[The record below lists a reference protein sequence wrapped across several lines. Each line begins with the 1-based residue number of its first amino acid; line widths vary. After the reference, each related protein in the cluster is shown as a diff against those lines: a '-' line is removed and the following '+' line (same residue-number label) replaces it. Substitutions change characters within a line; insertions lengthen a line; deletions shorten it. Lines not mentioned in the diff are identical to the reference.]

1 MHAEADGG
9 MRVGTWNLAGRWSA
23 EHANLMAE
31 QRCHVWLLTEV
42 RDDVDLDGYCR
53 HFSEGVMVGRR
64 RWAAILS
71 QQPLHA
77 RPDPH
82 QASAA
87 AEVGGIT
94 YCSSILPWRSCGSKP
109 PWVGFKHADKTDAA
123 VRELVEALPRSGLIW
138 GGDWNHALSGKEHA
152 GSVGGRGHVLAAMN
166 TLGLNAPTGTLPHRI
181 AGLLSIDHIA
191 VPNDRRIAGA
201 HRVQAKRNGHYLSDH
216 DAYVVDIA

>member
-1 MHAEADGG
+1 MNEDDGG
-9 MRVGTWNLAGRWSA
+9 LRVGTWNLAGRWSHERA
-23 EHANLMAE
+23 DFIAE
-31 QRCHVWLLTEV
+31 QRCDVWLLTEV
-42 RDDVDLDGYCR
+42 RDDVDIDGYHG

-71 QQPLHA
+71 QQPLQA

-87 AEVGGIT
+87 AEVDGIT

-109 PWVGFKHADKTDAA
+109 PWVGFKHSDKTDAA
-123 VRELVEALPRSGLIW
+123 VKELVEALPRTELVW

-152 GSVGGRGHVLAAMN
+152 GSAGGRGHVLAAMT
-166 TLGLNAPTGTLPHRI
+166 TLGLKAPTGTLPHRI
-181 AGLLSIDHIA
+181 DGLLTIDHIA
-191 VPNDRRIAGA
+191 VPDHRKVIGA
-201 HRVQAKRNGHYLSDH
+201 HRVQARRNGRNLSDH